1 MEIFNASIAEVADT
15 FLHPGYMSAYVEVT
29 APASMTA
36 AIVPVDKEPVLQM
49 DMSHALKL
57 TEALREPTG
66 VVSGSMAPPVDGFPV
81 FPVFAVLLVATAALL
96 TVWMAHALRMNR
108 GSPRLLGVLA
118 SAVLLAAGA
127 CGQESPPEGT
137 GPPGSA
143 SAPRVSRAVEMAP
156 DVPFAHPR
164 LATQAILHGLISD
177 ALACS
182 LAPEIE
188 SLATVRAQ
196 VGLPG
201 QNKTAGMRWA
211 VANFEDDGWGRPF
224 RFRALA
230 KDRFEVTSAAEDGA
244 FDTGDDISLEVRR
257 AGSYSWPSQLRGF
270 FLRRERGDVGVSFH
284 RCGPEG
290 ARKGW
295 INPSVLTARGLRSD
309 ALFGVIQARDF
320 PAAKR
325 DSMGKMLASF
335 VSDEA
340 KDAMILMVFD
350 PKDMGK
356 PVLRKIHVLDW

>member
-29 APASMTA
+29 APVSMTA
-36 AIVPVDKEPVLQM
+36 AIVPVDKEPVLQL
-49 DMSHALKL
+49 DMAQALKL
-57 TEALREPTG
+57 TEALREPSWA
-66 VVSGSMAPPVDGFPV
+66 VSGSTAPPVDGFPA
-81 FPVFAVLLVATAALL
+81 FAVLLVATAALL
-96 TVWMAHALRMNR
+96 AAWMAHALRMHR
-108 GSPRLLGVLA
+108 GSCRLLGVLA
-118 SAVLLAAGA
+118 SAALFAVGA
-127 CGQESPPEGT
+127 CGREAAPDAT

-143 SAPRVSRAVEMAP
+143 SAPRVSRGVEMAP

-164 LATQAILHGLISD
+164 LATQALLHGLISD

-188 SLATVRAQ
+188 SLATVRTQ

-201 QNKTAGMRWA
+201 QNKSAGMRWA

-224 RFRALA
+224 RFRALG

-244 FDTGDDISLEVRR
+244 FDTGDDISLEVQR
-257 AGSYSWPSQLRGF
+257 AGTYRWPSQLRGF

-295 INPSVLTARGLRSD
+295 INPSRLTARGLRSD
-309 ALFGVIQARDF
+309 ALFGVIEARDF
-320 PAAKR
+320 TAKKR
-325 DSMGKMLASF
+325 DAMGKMLSSF
-335 VSDEA
+335 VADEA
-340 KDAMILMVFD
+340 KDALILMVFD

>member
-29 APASMTA
+29 APVSMTA
-36 AIVPVDKEPVLQM
+36 AIVPVDKEPVMQV
-49 DMSHALKL
+49 DMAQALKL
-57 TEALREPTG
+57 TEALREPAG

-81 FPVFAVLLVATAALL
+81 FAVVLVATAALL
-96 TVWMAHALRMNR
+96 AVWMAHALRMHR

-118 SAVLLAAGA
+118 SAALLAVGA

-156 DVPFAHPR
+156 DVPFADPR

-196 VGLPG
+196 IGLPG
-201 QNKTAGMRWA
+201 ANKTAGMRWA
-211 VANFEDDGWGRPF
+211 VANFEDDGWGRRF
-224 RFRALA
+224 RFRVLA

-257 AGSYSWPSQLRGF
+257 AGSYTWPSQLRGF
-270 FLRRERGDVGVSFH
+270 FLRRDRGDVGISFH

-320 PAAKR
+320 PAPKR
-325 DSMGKMLASF
+325 DAMDKRLASH
-335 VSDEA
+335 VADDR
-340 KDAMILMVFD
+340 KDALILMVFD
-350 PKDMGK
+350 PKDIGK